1 LANLAL
7 GRAWHGRRRLP
18 NVLRLVPN
26 LGWLIG
32 RKQLIALL
40 ILATVVVEAL
50 LGLRFFVQITG
61 NYSPAVMQYSDPLVS
76 PFKEYEPSYSEKTT
90 GVFEYSTVL
99 AAEVYLV
106 IAAALVTW
114 LIFTPVMVSIIKS
127 VIWGMRMTFLAARS
141 TDAGMSFM
149 VERYQVRERIRATI
163 KWTALRLAAFVV
175 WTWRMTCRLA
185 VWTWHTTCR
194 LAVALDAWAMRKQRQ
209 IVSLCVRTAVWCK
222 RAAIKTA
229 LAIDGWAMRRQRQ
242 ITEGSVRTASWSRR
256 TIMNA
261 VLAIDA
267 GAMTAQRA
275 ITGAIAASARFIWTL
290 VCGIARG
297 VDGWFLTVQRALPKI
312 ASGCLRAFVSALL
325 WPARMLARVAR
336 AVDAALL
343 NVQHGIGSFLHF
355 AAVRPARAAVSKV
368 RFANQ
373 AAERRE

>member
-7 GRAWHGRRRLP
+7 GRAWRGRRRLP
-18 NVLRLVPN
+18 NLLRLVPN

-40 ILATVVVEAL
+40 ILATIVVEGL

-61 NYSPAVMQYSDPLVS
+61 HYSPAVMRYSEPLVS
-76 PFKEYEPSYSEKTT
+76 PFKEYEPSHSEKAT

-106 IAAALVTW
+106 IAAGLITW
-114 LIFTPVMVSIIKS
+114 LVFTPVLISIVKS
-127 VIWGMRMTFLAARS
+127 FIWGIRMTFLAARK
-141 TDAGMSFM
+141 TDAGMSFV
-149 VERYQVRERIRATI
+149 VERYQVRERIRAAIMWPVLT
-163 KWTALRLAAFVV
+163 LAAF
-175 WTWRMTCRLA
+175 A
-185 VWTWHTTCR
+185 VWTWQSICM

-209 IVSLCVRTAVWCK
+209 IASLSVQAAVWCK
-222 RAAIKTA
+222 RTTITTA
-229 LAIDGWAMRRQRQ
+229 LAIDGWAMRRQQQ
-242 ITEGSVRTASWSRR
+242 ITEGSVRTASWTKR
-256 TIMNA
+256 TMMNTI
-261 VLAIDA
+261 LAIDA

-275 ITGAIAASARFIWTL
+275 ITGAIVASARFFWTL

-297 VDGWFLTVQRALPKI
+297 VDDGFLAVQHALAKV
-312 ASGCLRAFVSALL
+312 AGACLRAFVAVLL
-325 WPARMLARVAR
+325 WPARMLVRVAR

-343 NVQHGIGSFLHF
+343 VVQHGIGSFLHF